1 VCRKDIRKQKL
12 KKNKLIDEAVKEM
25 VEHKKQENNEEYDR
39 WKKRVESY
47 KQFKDKHKMHLPGK
61 VLKAGDKID
70 VRDTEFIWCKG
81 VIELKIS
88 T

>member
-1 VCRKDIRKQKL
+1 MAE
-12 KKNKLIDEAVKEM
+12 N
-25 VEHKKQENNEEYDR
+25 KKQENNEEFDR

-61 VLKAGDKID
+61 LLKAGDKID

-81 VIELKIS
+81 VVELKIS
-88 T
+88 TQNRHPLLYIHYEVIIN